1 MTPGGLQSIRDN
13 LYCHLYDE
21 TVIDLLEDDRQRTTN
36 IHQRMERH
44 WLGSLAIPFASL
56 YANSRF
62 GRLKASFKLYQFPSV
77 AWADEKDVPHVTGVF
92 DRQLRALLHFFSRII
107 KLFFH
112 ICSSAVDPT
121 VAFAEPFKSTSVVN
135 LRLIAAAF
143 VQKNVVYEPRASA
156 DPAVVYNMCRVAL

>member
-56 YANSRF
+56 
-62 GRLKASFKLYQFPSV
+62 LKAHSAVQSASV
-77 AWADEKDVPHVTGVF
+77 CVWLVERDSHHRHAW
-92 DRQLRALLHFFSRII
+92 DRPIRALPISEINFSNSVLITVHPPLHLPNRSR
-107 KLFFH
+107 
-112 ICSSAVDPT
+112 SD
-121 VAFAEPFKSTSVVN
+121 
-135 LRLIAAAF
+135 
-143 VQKNVVYEPRASA
+143 
-156 DPAVVYNMCRVAL
+156 